1 MGQSLCETLRYLYP
15 VPWLRD
21 LTSATIG
28 WASFDP
34 EPLPDRSESNC
45 AGDPD
50 EVVFCMVLGAGYVLL
65 EFLVP
70 LMLAVVAAGLLW
82 NLFRVLFN
90 ALIDT
95 VEAARYEILKALG
108 VVVRTEQKLTNKVED
123 LVLSRNNRAAPGLR
137 PRPNIKT

>member
-28 WASFDP
+28 WASFNS

-50 EVVFCMVLGAGYVLL
+50 EVVFCMVLGVGYVLL

-70 LMLAVVAAGLLW
+70 LMLAVVSAGLLW
-82 NLFRVLFN
+82 NLFRVFFN
-90 ALIDT
+90 AAIDA
-95 VEAARYEILKALG
+95 VEAARHETLKALG
-108 VVVRTEQKLTNKVED
+108 VVVRTEDKLAIKVQD
-123 LVLSRNNRAAPGLR
+123 LVLARKDRAAPGLR
-137 PRPNIKT
+137 ARSIIKT

>member
-1 MGQSLCETLRYLYP
+1 M
-15 VPWLRD
+15 PWLRD

-28 WASFDP
+28 WASFDSK
-34 EPLPDRSESNC
+34 PLPDRSESNC

-50 EVVFCMVLGAGYVLL
+50 EVVFCMVLGVGYVLL

-70 LMLAVVAAGLLW
+70 LMLAVVAAELLW
-82 NLFRVLFN
+82 NLFRVFFN

-123 LVLSRNNRAAPGLR
+123 LVLSRSNRAAPGLR
-137 PRPNIKT
+137 PRLNIKT